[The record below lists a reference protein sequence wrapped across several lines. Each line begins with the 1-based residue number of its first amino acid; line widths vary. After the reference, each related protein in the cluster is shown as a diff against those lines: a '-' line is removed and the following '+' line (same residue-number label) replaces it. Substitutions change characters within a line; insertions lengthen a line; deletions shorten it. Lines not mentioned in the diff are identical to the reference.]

1 MDLSQSN
8 LAIRKLLAEYS
19 HTDPDDWFLTFK
31 ARFGMAV
38 AMQCIYDIYGHGEV
52 ITQPYT
58 CITAINPILASNLKP
73 VYTDV
78 DPNTLSLTNP
88 EKLYSSKTVAVVMQH
103 TMGIIGDD
111 SADIAAFAKK
121 HRLILFEDSAHC
133 LTRMATDKSGKVLAD
148 ISVHSFGVEK
158 ILQNTKFGGA
168 IYVNPALKH
177 KNAQLYEKITSSL
190 LNLPQPPLG
199 LKLRSR
205 TYRFQNGILQRMPN
219 SIYHDLRNLAYKAH
233 IFELAV
239 APYEQSGEQ
248 SRPYATTKYVNKII
262 LQHLPALPTIYKRRL
277 KNTRTYNK
285 ELANNDNF
293 TILAPIEQP
302 LLAYP
307 ILFPTTAAAT
317 EVYDVLTSSKFHI
330 RRWYSPLLYPGPTS
344 NRRYSYNPKMAP
356 TAEDIHSRVLCL
368 PTDLSPE
375 RMKTILSII
384 KPVKNPVEKII
395 KSQK

>member
-1 MDLSQSN
+1 
-8 LAIRKLLAEYS
+8 
-19 HTDPDDWFLTFK
+19 
-31 ARFGMAV
+31 
-38 AMQCIYDIYGHGEV
+38 
-52 ITQPYT
+52 
-58 CITAINPILASNLKP
+58 
-73 VYTDV
+73 
-78 DPNTLSLTNP
+78 
-88 EKLYSSKTVAVVMQH
+88 
-103 TMGIIGDD
+103 
-111 SADIAAFAKK
+111 
-121 HRLILFEDSAHC
+121 
-133 LTRMATDKSGKVLAD
+133 
-148 ISVHSFGVEK
+148 
-158 ILQNTKFGGA
+158 
-168 IYVNPALKH
+168 
-177 KNAQLYEKITSSL
+177 
-190 LNLPQPPLG
+190 
-199 LKLRSR
+199 
-205 TYRFQNGILQRMPN
+205 MPN

-262 LQHLPALPTIYKRRL
+262 LQHLPALPTNYKRRL

-285 ELANNDNF
+285 ELANNGNF

-344 NRRYSYNPKMAP
+344 NRRYSYSPKMAP